1 MDMNPET
8 KAKLDEVLIGAYYD
22 SSHKGLYKFARKGYN
37 AKLGQYATLKQIV
50 KCMLSVKE
58 DVGIY
63 EATAWAVAAM
73 NAVANGH
80 GLPGK
85 YHANTHFGGEA
96 KIEHEELATLNG
108 KAFISYM
115 RAYEMLL
122 PMENAVKKVAAAFS
136 IIWKG

>member
-85 YHANTHFGGEA
+85 PHGNLMKGAVYE
-96 KIEHEELATLNG
+96 EHQELATLNG